1 MQNRIFLPLTAL
13 LLATLAALH
22 AGESCDLQP
31 GFYRGSNC
39 ELSREDENED
49 MFQDSHPAPRDAG
62 FVVPS
67 RGA

>member
-13 LLATLAALH
+13 LLVLLAALP
-22 AGESCDLQP
+22 AGEGRNLQF
-31 GFYRGSNC
+31 GFCRGSNC

-49 MFQDSHPAPRDAG
+49 MFQDSHHAPRDAG

-67 RGA
+67 R